1 MNYKL
6 EVPLSS
12 ELEKYCDRIAATIK
26 PYIEIKIENND
37 HVSWWQSKFG
47 GLPYLPKGFEY
58 PKSPNGDYLF
68 LLAQIN
74 FTEVTHIEGFP
85 AEGILQFYIPDD
97 DLLGSSPAPNVEYIF
112 QVLYFDKPDLN
123 VKNIITNYDFLPET
137 EFFPVAG
144 FCSLH
149 FTKKYE
155 PISRSDYRFKKLL
168 GQEFEDL
175 YIKNDRIRN
184 EYKQISSESG
194 HKIGGYHNSV
204 QPFDPRPEAN
214 KLESD
219 RESYILLFQMDED
232 FNQAV
237 SINWV
242 SGICH
247 FFIQESALKNLDFS
261 SVIYNWEC
269 E

>member
-6 EVPLSS
+6 DVPLSS
-12 ELEKYCDRIAATIK
+12 ELENYRDRIEATIK
-26 PYIEIKIENND
+26 PYIEIKIKNND
-37 HVSWWQSKFG
+37 RISWWQSKFG
-47 GLPYLPKGFEY
+47 GFPYLPKGFEY

-74 FTEVTHIEGFP
+74 FTEVPHLKGFP
-85 AEGILQFYIPDD
+85 VQGILQFYIPDD
-97 DLLGSSPAPNVEYIF
+97 ELLGSSPTPGVEDIF
-112 QVLYFDKPDLN
+112 QVLYFDEPDPN
-123 VKNIITNYDFLPET
+123 VNNILTNYHFLPET

-144 FCSLH
+144 CCSLQ
-149 FTKKYE
+149 FIKNYE
-155 PISRSDYRFKKLL
+155 PISSSDYRFKQLL

-184 EYKQISSESG
+184 EYKKISSESG

-214 KLESD
+214 QPESD
-219 RESYILLFQMDED
+219 REPYMLLFQMDED
-232 FNQAV
+232 FNQMV

-261 SVIYNWEC
+261 RVIYNWEC